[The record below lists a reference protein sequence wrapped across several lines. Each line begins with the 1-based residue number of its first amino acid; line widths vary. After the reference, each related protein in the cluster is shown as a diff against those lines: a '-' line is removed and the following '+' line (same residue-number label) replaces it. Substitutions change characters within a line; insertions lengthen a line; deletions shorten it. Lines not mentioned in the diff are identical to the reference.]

1 VDPSRVMVGRQAVVL
16 VDNVPGETTVL
27 LLNRGLFTV
36 YVGGPFVDGPST
48 GVPLAPLGSLAVPA
62 DRQWC
67 GVADPAAQNAAQA
80 VYRVPGGTSYSPAP
94 SEIAAQIQASQLAA
108 QIGAAV
114 PVPPS
119 AAAIGVEV
127 GGRVPVPPS
136 AAAIGAAVPVPPSA
150 AAIGA
155 AVPVPPSAVAI
166 GAAVPVPPSAGAIA
180 SGLYTTGV
188 RPVDGPARTAYT
200 ATVPDSGRTVD
211 ISQAQSVDI
220 VWDWR
225 IGVARAAGTARA
237 WAQLRLEWL
246 DDAGNS
252 VQTDSF
258 ELCNTNPTTPNASS
272 TYGVIRVPALGS
284 KLLIVFEGTQYGAAP
299 LQVGDSAFVGLL
311 LSARPTD
318 RSRYFPGG
326 PGNGATPGPAFTGLL
341 YGNVAPQS
349 VAAGASSPR
358 IVAEPFSGPMEFRY
372 LSNGAPGNLL
382 LFAGSV
388 DDGNPG
394 AFSDLI
400 PLTSGA
406 RGRLTVAGM
415 RSQYSA
421 ALVNTGTVA
430 TAFYFR
436 VAASDY

>member
-1 VDPSRVMVGRQAVVL
+1 MDPSRVMVGQQAVVL

-27 LLNRGLFTV
+27 LLNRGLFPV
-36 YVGGPFVDGPST
+36 YVGGPYVDGPST

-67 GVADPAAQNAAQA
+67 GVADPAARNAAQA

-119 AAAIGVEV
+119 AAAIG
-127 GGRVPVPPS
+127 
-136 AAAIGAAVPVPPSA
+136 AAVPVPPSA
-150 AAIGA
+150 A
-155 AVPVPPSAVAI
+155 AI

-211 ISQAQSVDI
+211 VSQAQSIDI
-220 VWDWR
+220 LWDWR
-225 IGVARAAGTARA
+225 IGAARAAGTARA
-237 WAQLRLEWL
+237 WAQLRLAWL
-246 DDAGNS
+246 DDASN
-252 VQTDSF
+252 VLQEDSF
-258 ELCNTNPTTPNASS
+258 ELCNTNPTALNAPS

-284 KLLIVFEGTQYGAAP
+284 KMLIVFESTQYGAAP

-326 PGNGATPGPAFTGLL
+326 PGNGATPGPAFTGLM
-341 YGNVAPQS
+341 YGNVAPQT
-349 VAAGASSPR
+349 VAAGGSSPR

-400 PLTSGA
+400 PLTSGT

-436 VAASDY
+436 AAASDY